1 MVDEVERRI
10 DFAKR
15 RLVAQRN
22 YRRIRDRALTKL
34 ANAHPQEYLALL
46 EKEREIDEKLGKK
59 WLDITGTT
67 SINMGVESYK
77 DAIEG
82 STSPDTDYQG
92 ENPSYYGGEE

>member
-1 MVDEVERRI
+1 MVDQVEKRVE
-10 DFAKR
+10 FAKR

-46 EKEREIDEKLGKK
+46 EKERENDEILGKK
-59 WLDITGTT
+59 WLDIAGNT
-67 SINMGVESYK
+67 SVDMGVESYK

-82 STSPDTDYQG
+82 ATDTNYDG
-92 ENPSYYGGEE
+92 EDEGNAE